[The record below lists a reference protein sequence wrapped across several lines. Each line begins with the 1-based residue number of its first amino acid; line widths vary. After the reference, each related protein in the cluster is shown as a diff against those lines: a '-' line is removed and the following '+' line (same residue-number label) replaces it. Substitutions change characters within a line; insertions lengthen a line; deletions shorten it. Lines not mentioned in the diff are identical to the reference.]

1 MESAKE
7 RARASAA
14 ARAKPQNKNSRLSNM
29 QGRNP
34 TAQGNSL
41 SFFTE
46 EADGLKLSP
55 FTVTVICLIYIGVVV
70 LLHIFGKVKGQGA
83 AKVIEDIEDPAEAG
97 DM

>member
-1 MESAKE
+1 MESSRE

-14 ARAKPQNKNSRLSNM
+14 ARAKPQNKNARLSNM
-29 QGRNP
+29 QGRQT

-46 EADGLKLSP
+46 EADGMKLSP
-55 FTVTVICLIYIGVVV
+55 YTVMVLCLMYIGAVV
-70 LLHIFGKVKGQGA
+70 LLHIMSKVKSNAGGP
-83 AKVIEDIEDPAEAG
+83 KVDPAEEG

>member
-14 ARAKPQNKNSRLSNM
+14 ARAKPQNKNARLSNM
-29 QGRNP
+29 QGRP
-34 TAQGNSL
+34 ATAQGNSL

-55 FTVTVICLIYIGVVV
+55 YTVMVICLVYIGVVV
-70 LLHIFGKVKGQGA
+70 LCHILGKVKGGSGP
-83 AKVIEDIEDPAEAG
+83 KVDSAGAG

>member
-1 MESAKE
+1 MESARE
-7 RARASAA
+7 RAKAASN

-29 QGRNP
+29 QGRQT

-55 FTVTVICLIYIGVVV
+55 YTVMVICLIYIGAVV
-70 LLHIFGKVKGQGA
+70 LLHIRGKVKKGPASTVDSA
-83 AKVIEDIEDPAEAG
+83 ADG